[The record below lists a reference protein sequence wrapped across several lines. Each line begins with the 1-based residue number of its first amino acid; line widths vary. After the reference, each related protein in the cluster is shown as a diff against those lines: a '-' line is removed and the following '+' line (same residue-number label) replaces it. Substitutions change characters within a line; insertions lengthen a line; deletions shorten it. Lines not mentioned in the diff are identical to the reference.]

1 MDDLFA
7 DRSSERER
15 VQRAVHRLLGLDDG
29 RRPIETGELFSA
41 WRSLIGAV
49 AERRPAVLVFEEL
62 QDADPALLDFVAHL
76 LEWGRFPLLVVAAG
90 RPDSRLRV
98 LAADERVELGPLTP
112 DEIDA
117 LVSGAV
123 LAAPE
128 PLLAAI
134 RADSGGVPLYAVE
147 TLRALADRGVL
158 AVEDGHYVARS
169 EVGEIG
175 VPPTVRAL
183 IASRLDGLGAI
194 QRKILSGAAVIG
206 ERFTVHAVASV
217 AGVDVFDAA
226 ELLGALVTKAFLAT
240 EGDSSSEAHDRYR
253 FLQGVVRRVAL
264 SALSRRERKRF
275 HLAAADHL
283 AEHEG
288 EPERAGQL
296 AGHLLAAL
304 EADPTAPDGT
314 VLGARAQTA
323 LRAAAERSAAVGALA
338 DALALFDRAA
348 DLTTDERERANVF
361 ERAGLVAS
369 RAGEADAAA
378 EHYRAAAE
386 LHAGAGRVREQLAAR
401 AHELRSLQYARPP
414 AELLAELRAVD
425 EALSDQDDHASALA
439 AATLAYTLY
448 QLGRNEEALVVATRG
463 VRIAETCRD
472 WGELLHAL
480 GQQGAA
486 LAELQRPDE
495 ALAIYRR
502 ALDLAVGH
510 EPRLVSALSTN
521 VSISLA
527 SVGRFREAATAA
539 REAIVA
545 ADRSAERMAERW
557 GRLVLGRALCSLG
570 DWNQAIAEIEAVK
583 DQIPTLAGM
592 AFAPLVIIALGR
604 GQDAL
609 ARELVAEHDRRRSE
623 AGASG
628 LESDF
633 RSLRALVLTT
643 DAVSLARI
651 VPDADI
657 SEFAEWSSWLTPIID
672 RLVAGSDP
680 APLEDALAALRTA
693 AAMKQTAPVRAQA
706 ERLAGHLSARAGDR
720 GGADEAFARAHRLAA
735 GCELAFEAAV
745 IGLERL
751 EQTGVEPDGG
761 LANIRA
767 TFGRLGADPWLE
779 RAAQRGDG

>member
-1 MDDLFA
+1 
-7 DRSSERER
+7 
-15 VQRAVHRLLGLDDG
+15 
-29 RRPIETGELFSA
+29 
-41 WRSLIGAV
+41 
-49 AERRPAVLVFEEL
+49 
-62 QDADPALLDFVAHL
+62 
-76 LEWGRFPLLVVAAG
+76 LVVAAG
-90 RPDSRLRV
+90 RPDSRLRGLV
-98 LAADERVELGPLTP
+98 ADQRIELGPLTT

-134 RADSGGVPLYAVE
+134 RADAGGVPLYAVE
-147 TLRALADRGVL
+147 ALRALADRGVL
-158 AVEDGHYVARS
+158 VVEDGHYTARG
-169 EVGEIG
+169 EVGQMA

-183 IASRLDGLGAI
+183 IASRLDGLGAM

-206 ERFTVHAVASV
+206 ERFTLHAAASV
-217 AGVDVFDAA
+217 AEVADPDAA
-226 ELLGALVTKAFLAT
+226 DLLATLVTKALLT
-240 EGDSSSEAHDRYR
+240 VEGERSSETDSRYR

-264 SALSRRERKRF
+264 SALSRRDRKRL

-283 AEHEG
+283 AELEG
-288 EPERAGQL
+288 DPERAGQL

-304 EADPTAPDGT
+304 EADPAAVDAT
-314 VLGARAQTA
+314 VLEARAQTA

-348 DLTTDERERANVF
+348 ELTTDERERASVF

-378 EHYRAAAE
+378 VRYRAAAE

-414 AELLAELRAVD
+414 AELLSQLRAVD

-448 QLGRNEEALVVATRG
+448 QLGRNDEALTVAMRG

-502 ALDLAVGH
+502 ALDLAVIH

-527 SVGRFREAATAA
+527 SVGRFREAAAAA

-570 DWNQAIAEIEAVK
+570 DWDQAIAEIETVK
-583 DQIPTLAGM
+583 DHIPTLAGM

-604 GQDAL
+604 GQEAL

-633 RSLRALVLTT
+633 HSLRALVLAS
-643 DAVSLARI
+643 DAGSLARI
-651 VPDADI
+651 VPEAEI
-657 SEFAEWSSWLTPIID
+657 SEFAEWSGWLSPIID
-672 RLVAGSDP
+672 RLVAGSAT
-680 APLEDALAALRTA
+680 APLADALAALRA
-693 AAMKQTAPVRAQA
+693 PAEMKQTAPVRAQA
-706 ERLAGHLSARAGDR
+706 ERLAGHLSARSGDR
-720 GGADEAFARAHRLAA
+720 SAADEAFAHAYRLAV
-735 GCELAFEAAV
+735 GCELGFEANV

-751 EQTGVEPDGG
+751 EQTGAEPDGG
-761 LANIRA
+761 LANMRA

-779 RAAQRGDG
+779 RAGPWGDDHPHRLSLR